1 MKDPKNPQPGDLVID
16 ASGLDVVDTTADMVN
31 KLIKVRKGI
40 GKAVANVE
48 RLKPEEMRRA
58 GINPLDVDQVR
69 GVFAQYRLAEAL
81 LPAVQKLAELV
92 HETKAYRGHE
102 ISQILGDIAAQ
113 ARRRGERD
121 PNGAEILGPLAD
133 LFEYQYGP
141 AKKAVATRKKAKAK
155 AEAKSTPT
163 E

>member
-1 MKDPKNPQPGDLVID
+1 MKDPKTPQPGDLVID
-16 ASGLDVVDTTADMVN
+16 ASGLDVVDTTPDMVN

-48 RLKPEEMRRA
+48 RLKPEEIQRA
-58 GINPLDVDQVR
+58 GINPLDVEQVR
-69 GVFAQYRLAEAL
+69 GIFAQYRLAEAL

-92 HETKAYRGHE
+92 YETKAYRGHE

-121 PNGAEILGPLAD
+121 PKGAEILGPLAD

-141 AKKAVATRKKAKAK
+141 AKKAVATREKAKAQ
-155 AEAKSTPT
+155 AKSTPT